1 MGIFAKYPY
10 TDFNNL
16 NLDWILQRMKEVEA
30 ELQRYLDNSVITFA
44 DPITW
49 DITEQ
54 YTALTVVVD
63 SDGTAYL
70 SKQPV
75 PAGVSIDNTNY
86 WLPIFNYDDNINTL
100 RSQIAYNARTNA
112 TTGQALDTGDLVFWN
127 GLLYHVLT
135 PMAAGTAFIEGT
147 NIEAY
152 TVDEKINNIDITGQI
167 EPYIDDIRET
177 IAYDAQADPYT
188 SVPLVVGDLV
198 YSNGQLYKVIAD
210 MPAGT
215 AFIVGTNI
223 ELKTVSERIAEINT
237 DLATEIADRIA
248 ADTSLQNQIDAV
260 SVESV
265 YVNPMNFGA
274 VGDGFTDDTDAFYD
288 AIATG
293 RPLYIPERDFVIS
306 KPLFISND
314 VWCEGTLIGTPTLDF
329 SGIDASTYGGYCL
342 VYLTGTGQTA
352 DGIKIRNQNLGGYW
366 NGTGNSSP
374 SDWGGILVHGKN
386 ISVKRADVD
395 VYLWAFLALSP
406 DGGYVSVIDSNFK
419 GGIGAQ
425 NEVYNKPTSKAYESM
440 LFRNCTFTANLAFGC
455 GTCKNTIV
463 ENCNFYTFADSTLSV
478 VRCIRND
485 AAIGFY
491 YNHPTFINCRIVD
504 SRTTFVGNPV
514 VYVSGYNATDPL
526 AVGDIDVTFI
536 HCHIETV
543 NDYNDNR
550 IQFDGA
556 SRGTFI
562 NCTLYARLG
571 SYTNLID
578 DHVHITAINSR
589 FVANSLTGTAIVFGQ
604 KMDFNARDC
613 VFTDAGTDAST
624 VGYIDV
630 RTANIENCWFYRS
643 YRAPLNCTNYC
654 VMYTARSCYTDYSAL
669 ASIGTTSY
677 RFFGLY
683 NEANGSPNDLDGG
696 KYYPKATGAQ
706 VSRLYRPHIGDMFFD
721 TAANAP
727 KFYNGTS
734 WVAF

>member
-1 MGIFAKYPY
+1 MAYFEFPHTRTYD
-10 TDFNNL
+10 TDLGWLIAAFKEISQK
-16 NLDWILQRMKEVEA
+16 LDE
-30 ELQRYLDNSVITFA
+30 YLENAVITFA

-54 YTALTVVVD
+54 YTALTCVID
-63 SDGTAYL
+63 TDGTAYL

-75 PAGVSIDNTNY
+75 PAGVDISNTDY
-86 WLPIFNYDDNINTL
+86 WLPIFNYDDNINEL
-100 RSQIAYNARTNA
+100 RDQIAYNARTSA
-112 TTGQALDTGDLVFWN
+112 TTAVALDTGDLVFWN
-127 GLLYHVLT
+127 GLLYHVLV
-135 PMAAGTAFIEGT
+135 PMAAGTAFINGT
-147 NIEAY
+147 NIEPY
-152 TVDEKINNIDITGQI
+152 TVDEKINNIDITSQI
-167 EPYIDDIRET
+167 EPYIDDIRSS
-177 IAYDAQADPYT
+177 IAYDAKDSPNTA
-188 SVPLVVGDLV
+188 VPLVVGDLV
-198 YSNGQLYKVIAD
+198 YWNGDLYKVIAD

-215 AFIVGTNI
+215 AFIDGTNV
-223 ELKTVSERIAEINT
+223 ELKTVSGRIAEINT
-237 DLATEIADRIA
+237 DLASEIAARIA
-248 ADTSLQNQIDAV
+248 ADTSLQSQIDAI

-265 YVNPMNFGA
+265 YVNPMNYGA
-274 VGDGFTDDTDAFYD
+274 LGDGFTDDTDAFYA

-293 RPLYIPERDFVIS
+293 RPLYIPDRTFVIS
-306 KPLFISND
+306 KPLFISTD
-314 VWCEGTLIGTPTLDF
+314 VWCEGTLLGTPTLDF
-329 SGIDASTYGGYCL
+329 SGIDPSIYGGYCL
-342 VYLTGTGQTA
+342 VNLTGEDQVV
-352 DGIKIRNQNLGGYW
+352 DGVKIRNQNLGGYW
-366 NGTGNSSP
+366 NGTGNSGP

-386 ISVKRADVD
+386 TTVRRADVD
-395 VYLWAFLALSP
+395 VYLWAFLSLSP
-406 DGGYVSVIDSNFK
+406 DGGFVSVTESTFK

-440 LFRNCTFTANLAFGC
+440 YFRNCTFTANLAFGC
-455 GTCKNTIV
+455 GTSKNTIV
-463 ENCNFYTFADSTLSV
+463 ENCNFYTFPESTLSV

-536 HCHIETV
+536 HCHIEV
-543 NDYNDNR
+543 ENDYNDNR

-562 NCTLYARLG
+562 NSTLYARLG
-571 SYTNLID
+571 AYTNLID

-589 FVANSLTGTAIVFGQ
+589 FVANALTGTAIVFGQ

-630 RTANIENCWFYRS
+630 RTANFENCWFYRS

-696 KYYPKATGAQ
+696 KYYPKATAAQ
-706 VSRLYRPHIGDMFFD
+706 VSRLYRPHAGDMFFD
-721 TAANAP
+721 TSVNAP
-727 KFYNGTS
+727 KFYNGSS